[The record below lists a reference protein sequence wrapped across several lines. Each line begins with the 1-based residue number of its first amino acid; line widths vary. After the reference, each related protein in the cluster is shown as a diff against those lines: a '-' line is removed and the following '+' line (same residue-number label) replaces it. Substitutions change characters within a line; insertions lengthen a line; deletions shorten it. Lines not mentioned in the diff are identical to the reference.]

1 MQIEVTQNPNRYSY
15 KDGVWKISAKAG
27 LKPVEIT
34 EGSRNVELTPLLSV
48 SGVIVHIKG
57 TDYYLG
63 SKELLQN
70 LSDSFQTNPH
80 FSYKEH
86 SKVLGAKMGKTIPIL
101 EVKVDTLSDIIAK
114 QKEKGKFAG
123 VKEVKWATEDSN
135 KGLIEQINW
144 TLSPTSSKP
153 KDKYIVYDLNLTGDY
168 SVTSIPI
175 TPLDETKRIPE
186 DVLANNL
193 KVINDRIAELRGD
206 FNIIKDIFYF
216 GKSVPSSTTTFEIL
230 ASAEG
235 EEFEVQVITKESVV
249 ASKTATPAVQQAEE
263 QKKAVEA
270 VKAEL
275 EALKNEA
282 AALNGESAS
291 TNKPNIEK
299 WKVKA
304 VGIRT
309 LFAVGGINIYPPK
322 PDFPLNPNGTP
333 KENSIGKIKLNG
345 TFSGYLFKTLPNGN
359 TLWAIQDSPN
369 GSPSGYVYQAPKV
382 HKIIKA

>member
-1 MQIEVTQNPNRYSY
+1 MQIEVTQSPERYSY
-15 KDGVWKISAKAG
+15 KNGVWKISAKSG
-27 LKPVEIT
+27 IKPVEIT
-34 EGSRNVELTPLLSV
+34 EGSGNIELSPLLSV

-63 SKELLQN
+63 SESMVKN
-70 LSDSFQTNPH
+70 LSDSLATNPH
-80 FSYKEH
+80 YSYKEH

-101 EVKVDTLSDIIAK
+101 EVNLSSVNDSIAK
-114 QKEKGKFAG
+114 QKERGKFAG

-144 TLSPTSSKP
+144 TLSPSSPKP
-153 KDKYIVYDLNLTGDY
+153 KDEYKIFDLNLMGNY
-168 SVTSIPI
+168 SVTGLPI

-186 DVLANNL
+186 DVLAKNL
-193 KVINDRIAELRGD
+193 KIINDRIVELRND
-206 FNIIKDIFYF
+206 FNTIKDVFYF
-216 GKSVPSSTTTFEIL
+216 GKNVPSSTTTYNIL

-235 EEFEVQVITKESVV
+235 EEFEVQVVTKDSVV
-249 ASKTATPAVQQAEE
+249 ASKTATPAEQQVEE

-270 VKAEL
+270 VKSEL

-282 AALNGESAS
+282 AAANEESS
-291 TNKPNIEK
+291 TSKPPIEK

-309 LFAVGGINIYPPK
+309 MLAGSSIRIFPPI

-333 KENSIGKIKLNG
+333 KEKSIGTIKLNG
-345 TFSGYLFKTLPNGN
+345 TFSGYLFKTLPNGA
-359 TLWAIQDSPN
+359 TLWAVQSPSDKN
-369 GSPSGYVYQAPKV
+369 ASGYVYQSPKV
-382 HKIIKA
+382 HKIVKA